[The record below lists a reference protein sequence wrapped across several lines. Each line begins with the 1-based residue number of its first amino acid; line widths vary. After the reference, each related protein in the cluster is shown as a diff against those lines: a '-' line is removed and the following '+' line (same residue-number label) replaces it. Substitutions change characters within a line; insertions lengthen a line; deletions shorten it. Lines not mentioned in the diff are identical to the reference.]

1 MSAEADEFIRAV
13 MADMMDQQAAVPL
26 CMSDELCLSIDLGTG
41 GPKIG
46 LVSLDGEVLDYEL
59 HSVET
64 TYTTDG
70 GATQDP
76 TLWWTLICDSTRRL
90 MARPGR
96 HEGTRAGRRGHRPVR
111 LDGAGRRQRRADRTM
126 SDVARHAGT
135 RVRTSRHRWTDS
147 RATTRER
154 CSPSFES
161 PAADHLRRAP
171 IQSAR
176 CST

>member
-13 MADMMDQQAAVPL
+13 MADMMDQQAADSP

-64 TYTTDG
+64 TYTPDG

-76 TLWWTLICDSTRRL
+76 TAVVDVDRR
-90 MARPGR
+90 RDP
-96 HEGTRAGRRGHRPVR
+96 TT
-111 LDGAGRRQRRADRTM
+111 DGAT
-126 SDVARHAGT
+126 
-135 RVRTSRHRWTDS
+135 RTSPRNACGPS
-147 RATTRER
+147 R
-154 CSPSFES
+154 
-161 PAADHLRRAP
+161 
-171 IQSAR
+171 
-176 CST
+176 